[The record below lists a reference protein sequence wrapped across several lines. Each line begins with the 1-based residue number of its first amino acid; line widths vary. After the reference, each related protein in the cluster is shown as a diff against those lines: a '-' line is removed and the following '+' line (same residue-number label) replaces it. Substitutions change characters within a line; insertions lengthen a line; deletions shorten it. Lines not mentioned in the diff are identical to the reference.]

1 MAEKTVIL
9 GDGQQQCMG
18 CMSFFDS
25 HVDVCPHCGYQVGQ
39 PADSLLHMQPGM
51 KLAGRYIV
59 GRTLGY
65 GGFGV
70 TYIGWDTQLKR
81 RIAIKEYMPSQFA
94 TRYEYQQELV
104 IANDS
109 KKREQYT
116 KGLKKFRD
124 EGLKL
129 AQVTGIDSIVNMYE
143 CFEENNT
150 AYITMEYLEGET
162 LADYLDRRDGMLSEQ
177 ETMDLMMPILEALRE
192 VHSRGL
198 FHRDIAPDNI
208 FLLEDEEGK
217 LLYDEHNVPKV
228 KLIDFGSAKFD
239 TATHSK
245 SLTVLIKPGYSP
257 EEQYQSRTK
266 QGTFTDV
273 YSAAAVMYR
282 MVTGVKPPDAMERRT
297 SMEQERKDLLKLPGD
312 YNKEISANFETALLN
327 ALNVRADTRTQTV
340 ETFISELCSH
350 ETVERLPDGIR
361 RIDFMHWPLWAKITV
376 PLASVAAIAL
386 LIFAGTYVFH
396 KGIEDFELPEGM
408 TRVPNFMTAS
418 SYEQAEE
425 WAEDAAV
432 TISNTGGEYMP
443 NTAEGLVLYQDPV
456 AGTIIYEKE
465 LVAVKVSIGQETFL
479 MPDVTGMPIAAAK
492 AAIECMDVTVEVK
505 EGSAP
510 GLASESVISQSIN
523 PYEEIHSGDTVI
535 LQVTGQVSSKGGK
548 VPNFVGKTYEEAL
561 AAADSSGILL
571 AVTGKTFSA
580 DVDVPTVTKQN
591 VAADEE
597 LEEGKTVE
605 VTVALPMR
613 EFTMPNLVYKDQE
626 KAKQLLKN
634 IGIDAKI
641 TEEMSEAVD
650 AGYVFGQNIDAEAN
664 VSPGTEVTL
673 SVSKGG
679 KPVPVPNV
687 TGMTLEEA
695 RAALGEQGLAAKV
708 EFGYDEKVA
717 EGSVISQGIKAG
729 DEASKG
735 SAVTIV
741 VCSTEG
747 LVKVPS
753 VVGMASG
760 DAQTTLKAQKLGVG
774 VNNEEVYSS
783 TVAKGNVVS
792 QLPAAGSMQKE
803 GTTVV
808 ITLSKGPQ
816 PTPAPSNNNGGQT
829 SANTPKPAATPTPTP
844 KATPTPKPATTPGP
858 WSSWST
864 NKPSGDYDI
873 EKKTQYRYR
882 DKETTSSTSS
892 SMSGWTQVDS
902 STCYGDW
909 GSWSGWST
917 TAVSSSNT
925 REVQTQY
932 VDPTYRTEYN
942 YSRYNEYN
950 YATAGRR
957 GWNGPTQ
964 GNWGGHYCQYYEE
977 RGWSTDSLAYAWSD
991 SGYNVYG
998 TSGNYWYNEQ
1008 TRQVQVSAGYTQ
1020 YRYRDRTQ
1028 TTTYYYERWGSWS
1041 SWSDNSYTS
1050 SSTRQV
1056 ETQTVYRYR
1065 TKGSN

>member
-1 MAEKTVIL
+1 MAEQKTVIL

-18 CMSFFDS
+18 CMGFFDS

-361 RIDFMHWPLWAKITV
+361 RIDFMHWPLWAKIAV
-376 PLASVAAIAL
+376 PLASIAAMAL
-386 LIFAGTYVFH
+386 LIFAGTKVFQ

-408 TRVPNFMTAS
+408 TRVPNFMTAAS
-418 SYEQAEE
+418 FEQAEE
-425 WAEDAAV
+425 WAIDARI
-432 TISNTGGEYMP
+432 TINNTGGAYMP
-443 NTAEGLVLYQDPV
+443 NTAEGLVLNQDPV
-456 AGTIIYEKE
+456 AGSVIYENE
-465 LVAVKVSIGQETFL
+465 IVAVTVSIGQETFV
-479 MPDVTGMPIAAAK
+479 MPDVTGLSADEARAAV
-492 AAIECMDVTVEVK
+492 ECMDMTVEFAETSK
-505 EGSAP
+505 P
-510 GLASESVISQSIN
+510 GLASGSVVTQSIA
-523 PYEEIHSGDTVI
+523 PYEEVHSGDAVT
-535 LQVTGQVSSKGGK
+535 LEVTGTQESVGGK
-548 VPNFVGKTYEEAL
+548 VPYLLGHPYESAL
-561 AAADSSGILL
+561 QEAADSGILL
-571 AVTGKTFSA
+571 KVTKKVFSA
-580 DVDVPTVTKQN
+580 EVSEPTVEEQSL
-591 VAADEE
+591 AADTE
-597 LEEGKTVE
+597 LEANDVLEI
-605 VTVALPMR
+605 TVAMPMR
-613 EFTMPNLVYKDQE
+613 EFTMPNLVYKDQA

-641 TEEMSEAVD
+641 SEEISEAVD
-650 AGYVFGQNIDAEAN
+650 VGVIFDQSVDAETS
-664 VSPGTEVTL
+664 VMPGAEVTL

-679 KPVPVPNV
+679 KPVAVPNV
-687 TGMTLEEA
+687 EGMTEEEA
-695 RAALGEQGLAAKV
+695 RKALSEKGLAVKV
-708 EFGYDEKVA
+708 EYGYDENVA
-717 EGSVISQGIKAG
+717 EGSVISQSVKGG

-735 SAVTIV
+735 SAVTV
-741 VCSTEG
+741 VICSSEG
-747 LVKVPS
+747 LIKVEN
-753 VVGMASG
+753 VVGMTSG
-760 DAQTTLKAQKLGVG
+760 DAQSALTKQGLKVQ
-774 VNNEEVYSS
+774 VNEVNSS
-783 TVAKGNVVS
+783 TVEKGKVVE
-792 QLPAAGSMQKE
+792 QLPTAGTMQKPD
-803 GTTVV
+803 TTIV
-808 ITLSKGPQ
+808 ISVSKGAAPT
-816 PTPAPSNNNGGQT
+816 PTPTTPAPT
-829 SANTPKPAATPTPTP
+829 TPKPAAPTPSTPTPQTQ
-844 KATPTPKPATTPGP
+844 PGA
-858 WSSWST
+858 WSDWST
-864 NKPSGDYDI
+864 TKPSGNYDV
-873 EKKTQYRYR
+873 EQKTQYRYR

-892 SMSGWTQVDS
+892 SLSGWTQVDS
-902 STCYGDW
+902 SSSYGSW
-909 GSWSGWST
+909 GSWSGWSNS
-917 TAVSSSNT
+917 AVSESDT
-925 REVQTQY
+925 RQVEKRWVE
-932 VDPTYRTEYN
+932 PTYRTEYN

-977 RGWSTDSLAYAWSD
+977 RGWSTTQLEYAWSD

-1008 TRQVQVSAGYTQ
+1008 TRQVETSSGYYQ
-1020 YRYRDRTQ
+1020 YRYRDRTK

-1041 SWSDNSYTS
+1041 SWSDSSYS
-1050 SSTRQV
+1050 SSNSRQV
-1056 ETQTVYRYR
+1056 ETRTVYRYR
-1065 TKGSN
+1065 TKG